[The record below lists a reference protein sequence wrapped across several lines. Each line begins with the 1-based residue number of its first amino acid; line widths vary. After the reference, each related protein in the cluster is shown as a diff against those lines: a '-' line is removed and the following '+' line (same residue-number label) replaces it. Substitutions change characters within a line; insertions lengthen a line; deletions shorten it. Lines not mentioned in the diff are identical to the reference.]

1 MKESSVDEV
10 RRVEK
15 PWGYEIIWATT
26 PSYVGKLL
34 HIKAGHA
41 LSLQYHKVKDETV
54 YVQSG
59 SLLLELEDEKGVMQS
74 LHLKPGE
81 SRRIHPGKRHRMTA
95 ETDVDVLEASTNHL
109 DDVVRLEDR
118 YGRAGTSAA

>member
-1 MKESSVDEV
+1 MSDV

-15 PWGYEIIWATT
+15 PWGYEIIWAAG
-26 PSYVGKLL
+26 PGYVGKVL
-34 HIKAGHA
+34 HITKGHA

-59 SLLLELEDEKGVMQS
+59 TLVLELEDERGEMQTLRLS
-74 LHLKPGE
+74 PGE
-81 SRRIHPGKRHRMTA
+81 SRRILPGRRHRMIA

-118 YGRAGTSAA
+118 YGRVAGKAATS

>member
-1 MKESSVDEV
+1 MSDV

-15 PWGYEIIWATT
+15 PWGHEIIWAAT
-26 PSYVGKLL
+26 PAYVGKLL

-59 SLLLELEDEKGVMQS
+59 TLLLELDDEKGEIQK
-74 LHLKPGE
+74 L
-81 SRRIHPGKRHRMTA
+81 
-95 ETDVDVLEASTNHL
+95 
-109 DDVVRLEDR
+109 RL
-118 YGRAGTSAA
+118 

>member
-1 MKESSVDEV
+1 MSDV

-15 PWGYEIIWATT
+15 PWGHELIWAAA
-26 PSYVGKLL
+26 PGYVGKLL
-34 HIKAGHA
+34 HVKKGHA

-54 YVQSG
+54 FVQAG
-59 SLLLELEDEKGVMQS
+59 VLVLELEDDRGQMQT
-74 LHLKPGE
+74 LRLEAGA
-81 SRRIHPGKRHRMTA
+81 SRRILPGQRHRMTA
-95 ETDVDVLEASTNHL
+95 ETDVDILEASTNHL

>member
-1 MKESSVDEV
+1 MSQEAV

-15 PWGYEIIWATT
+15 PWGHEIIWAAAG
-26 PSYVGKLL
+26 PYVGKIL
-34 HIKAGHA
+34 HVKAGHS

-54 YVQSG
+54 YVQTG
-59 SLLLELEDEKGVMQS
+59 ILLLELENELGVMETIRMQ
-74 LHLKPGE
+74 PGE

-109 DDVVRLEDR
+109 EDVVRLEDR
-118 YGRAGTSAA
+118 YGRTGTSAA

>member
-1 MKESSVDEV
+1 MSDV

-15 PWGYEIIWATT
+15 PWGYEIIWAAA
-26 PSYVGKLL
+26 PGYVGKVL
-34 HIKAGHA
+34 HITKGHA

-54 YVQSG
+54 FVQNG
-59 SLLLELEDEKGVMQS
+59 TLVLELEDDRGEMQS
-74 LHLKPGE
+74 LRLGPGE
-81 SRRIHPGKRHRMTA
+81 SRRILPGRRHRMIA

-118 YGRAGTSAA
+118 YGRAGTNAA

>member
-1 MKESSVDEV
+1 MSDV

-15 PWGYEIIWATT
+15 PWGHEIIWAEA
-26 PSYVGKLL
+26 PGYVGKLL
-34 HIKAGHA
+34 HVKQGHA

-59 SLLLELEDEKGVMQS
+59 RLVLELEDDRGEMQT
-74 LHLKPGE
+74 LRLGPGDA
-81 SRRIHPGKRHRMTA
+81 RRILAGRRHRMTA

>member
-1 MKESSVDEV
+1 MSDV

-15 PWGYEIIWATT
+15 PWGHEIIWAST
-26 PSYVGKLL
+26 PAYVGKLL
-34 HIKAGHA
+34 HIKQGHA
-41 LSLQYHKVKDETV
+41 LSLQYHRVKDETV
-54 YVQSG
+54 YVHTG
-59 SLLLELEDEKGVMQS
+59 TLLLELEDDKGEIEKIRMQ
-74 LHLKPGE
+74 PGE
-81 SRRIHPGKRHRMTA
+81 SRHIRPGKRHRMTA